1 VAARAH
7 TTPAVLR
14 HEAEDLGTEKPENVP
29 FENGYLHDTIQF
41 PA

>member
-1 VAARAH
+1 MRN
-7 TTPAVLR
+7 
-14 HEAEDLGTEKPENVP
+14 EAEDLGTEKPENVP